1 MLFLSSILKLDFFRD
16 SLAAQFVGPRIHALL
31 YITLAFMA
39 GITGQFLG
47 LPTQALII
55 ITTIGSLSSLI
66 YKEYSGFWRPLLFL
80 ISVSFATGALL
91 CRIQTQSQK
100 DFLSDIA
107 GQPTSVRGTI
117 ASIER
122 IQNPRFRYRIV
133 IDLSNN
139 SIALYVRTMPP
150 LLVGDSIEIN
160 NITFKQIANQSFAHY
175 LAKEKIAATVFLD
188 TLEYT
193 LLQRPRFNLNRT
205 IFYFR
210 QHIFDE
216 LRNKIN
222 RETFQL
228 FSSIF
233 LGNRAAVKKQMDATK
248 EPFKVWGTSH
258 YLARSG
264 LHLVIFVIIWHFILS
279 LLPIAFII
287 KQLILIMLILL
298 YALLS
303 WSSVSFERALLMF
316 LVYKFCLLH
325 GRPLHYVHLVILAT
339 FLVLL
344 VNPLQLFFLD
354 FQLSF
359 GLTFALAWFNH
370 IETHKRRALL

>member
-1 MLFLSSILKLDFFRD
+1 MLFLPSIFNFRD
-16 SLAAQFVGPRIHALL
+16 SLTAQFVGLRIHALL

-39 GITGQFLG
+39 GIVAQFLG
-47 LPTQALII
+47 MPPHALILII
-55 ITTIGSLSSLI
+55 IIGSISGFI
-66 YKEYSGFWRPLLFL
+66 YKEYTGLWLPLLFL
-80 ISVSFATGALL
+80 VSIAFATGVLL

-100 DFLSDIA
+100 DFLSCVTE
-107 GQPTSVRGTI
+107 QPTTVQGTVT
-117 ASIER
+117 SIEK

-133 IDLSNN
+133 VG
-139 SIALYVRTMPP
+139 SIAFYIRAVPEF
-150 LLVGDSIEIN
+150 LVGDLIEIK
-160 NITFKQIANQSFAHY
+160 NITFKETANQSFAHY
-175 LAKEKIAATVFLD
+175 LAKEKIAATVFVD

-193 LLQRPRFNLNRT
+193 LLERPRFNLNRM

-210 QHIFDE
+210 QRIFDE

-233 LGNRAAVKKQMDATK
+233 LGNRTAVKKQMDATK
-248 EPFKVWGTSH
+248 EPFKIWGTSH

-264 LHLVIFVIIWHFILS
+264 LHLVIFVIVWHFILS
-279 LLPIAFII
+279 LFPIPFFI
-287 KQLILIMLILL
+287 KQLFLIFLILL
-298 YALLS
+298 YAILS
-303 WSSVSFERALLMF
+303 WSSISFERALLMF
-316 LVYKFCLLH
+316 LVYKLCLLY

-339 FLVLL
+339 LLVLL
-344 VNPLQLFFLD
+344 INPLQLFFLD

-370 IETHKRRALL
+370 IETHKKRALL